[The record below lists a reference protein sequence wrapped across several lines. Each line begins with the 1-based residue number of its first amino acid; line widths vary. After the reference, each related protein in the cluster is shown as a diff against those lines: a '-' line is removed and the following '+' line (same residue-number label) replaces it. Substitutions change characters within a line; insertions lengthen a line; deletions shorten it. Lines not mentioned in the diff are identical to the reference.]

1 MRGLR
6 KRDRDKGSALVEFA
20 LASFTILLVL
30 FLIIDVGRA
39 LYAYNWVSNA
49 ARQGSRWAMV
59 RGNMCDPLLA
69 SYCATFPHGATR
81 SDITNYVNS
90 LAIGIDT
97 NSLQVYSRCWV
108 SGTALAPPPCASP
121 GWVQVQVQYRF
132 HFLSPLFDELCQC
145 DLAWRMISAS
155 ERAVQQ

>member
-1 MRGLR
+1 MIRAPQ

-30 FLIIDVGRA
+30 FLIIDLGRA

-49 ARQGSRWAMV
+49 ARQGSRFAMV
-59 RGNMCDPLLA
+59 RGTTCDPLLA
-69 SYCATFPHGATR
+69 PYCATFPSPGAKS
-81 SDITNYVNS
+81 SDIMNYVDS

-97 NSLQVYSRCWV
+97 SQLTVNSRCWV
-108 SGTALAPPPCASP
+108 SNTAFQLPPCSVP
-121 GWVQVQVQYRF
+121 GWVQVQVQYNF
-132 HFLSPLFDELCQC
+132 HFLSPLFP
-145 DLAWRMISAS
+145 LAWTMTSAS